1 MRRPDS
7 ITGEVALVTG
17 ASRGLGLALARE
29 LARHSCPLVICARDS
44 AELERAAQDLRNRGV
59 DVVTVA
65 GDITAAGM
73 PQQLVDTAVERFG
86 RLDILVNNA
95 GIIQVGPVSSLTASD
110 YETAVRAMALAP
122 MQLALAALPVM
133 RAQAHGRIVT
143 ITSIGGKVSVP
154 HLMPYAMAK
163 FAAVGFS
170 EGLRAEL
177 GSHPVSVTTIVPGLM
192 RTGSHLNALFA
203 GRKNAEF
210 TWFGVAASLPFLS
223 MDAGRAAQQI
233 IAAAAARRA
242 ELILTPAGQ
251 LVARTGAI
259 APGLTAAILHAVNQ
273 LVLPRADGESSR
285 TAPGHRLRPLISP
298 AVFDWLTALGRRAAG
313 RLNENPAPAAS
324 GLPPGPA

>member
-210 TWFGVAASLPFLS
+210 TWFGLAASLPFLS

-233 IAAAAARRA
+233 VAAAAARRA

-259 APGLTAAILHAVNQ
+259 APGVTAAILHAAHR
-273 LVLPRADGESSR
+273 LVLPGTAGEGSG
-285 TAPGHRLRPLISP
+285 TARGHRLRPIISP
-298 AVFDWLTALGRRAAG
+298 AVFDRLTVLGRRAAG
-313 RLNENPAPAAS
+313 RLNENPAPAGS
-324 GLPPGPA
+324 GLPPGPS